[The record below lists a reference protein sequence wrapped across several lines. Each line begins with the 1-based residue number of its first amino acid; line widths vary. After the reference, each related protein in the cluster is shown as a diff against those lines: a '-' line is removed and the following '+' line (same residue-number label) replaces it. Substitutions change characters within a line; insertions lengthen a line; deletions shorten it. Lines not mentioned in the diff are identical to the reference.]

1 MKLTK
6 FVMPYP
12 VLGIEGA
19 FEDNCVVNSTMTF
32 ETTLTKFVFHIHLQ
46 MDDEMIMSLIQDDKA
61 SFSCEV
67 DCAYAYYRKVFLSK
81 EMGFV
86 IEIERTSLVGNV
98 QFFFSVVATK
108 AIEGYKNPNNN
119 QRFYSGYKFNLQK
132 GHLLSYLGERTF
144 NADIKYDELKAI
156 GSIVEVK
163 EDPQEQYTH
172 FDFTGDK
179 IRIFLPSEEFTNFNR
194 SNNNLLADITHASI
208 VQCGLISALYS
219 FKQHQN
225 TLWAKTLVMRIKTD
239 SKLKPFEHLEDLDGL
254 QISQLV
260 DALLENANKRMFA
273 TIDTLRKHQMI

>member
-67 DCAYAYYRKVFLSK
+67 DCAKTYYRRVFLPK
-81 EMGFV
+81 DKDFV
-86 IEIERTSLVGNV
+86 IEIERSSLVGNV

-163 EDPQEQYTH
+163 EDPQEKYTH

-194 SNNNLLADITHASI
+194 MNNNLLADITHASI
-208 VQCGLISALYS
+208 VQCGLISALYA

-225 TLWAKTLVMRIKTD
+225 TLWAKTLVMRVKTD
-239 SKLKPFEHLEDLDGL
+239 SKLKSFEHLEDLDGL

-273 TIDTLRKHQMI
+273 TIDTLRNNI

>member
-1 MKLTK
+1 
-6 FVMPYP
+6 
-12 VLGIEGA
+12 
-19 FEDNCVVNSTMTF
+19 
-32 ETTLTKFVFHIHLQ
+32 
-46 MDDEMIMSLIQDDKA
+46 MSLIANDKA

-67 DCAYAYYRKVFLSK
+67 DCAKTYYREVFLTK
-81 EMGFV
+81 EKDFV

-108 AIEGYKNPNNN
+108 AIEGYKNPNYN

-163 EDPQEQYTH
+163 EDTVEKFTH

-208 VQCGLISALYS
+208 VQCGLISALYT
-219 FKQHQN
+219 FKQHKN
-225 TLWAKTLVMRIKTD
+225 TLWAKTLIMRVKTD
-239 SKLKPFEHLEDLDGL
+239 AKLKQFENLEDLDGL

-273 TIDTLRKHQMI
+273 TIDNIRNNS

>member
-19 FEDNCVVNSTMTF
+19 FEDNCVVNSMMEL
-32 ETTLTKFVFHIHLQ
+32 ETTLTKFVFHIHLT
-46 MDDEMIMSLIQDDKA
+46 MDDKKILSLIEDDKA

-67 DCAYAYYRKVFLSK
+67 DCAKTYYREVFLTK
-81 EMGFV
+81 DTDFM
-86 IEIERTSLVGNV
+86 IEIDRTSLVGNV

-108 AIEGYKNPNNN
+108 TIEGYENPNSN
-119 QRFYSGYKFNLQK
+119 QRFYKGYKFNLQK
-132 GHLLSYLGERTF
+132 GHLLSYLGERAF

-163 EDPQEQYTH
+163 EDPQEKYTH

-179 IRIFLPSEEFTNFNR
+179 IRIFLPTEEFTNFNR
-194 SNNNLLADITHASI
+194 TNNNLLADITHASI
-208 VQCGLISALYS
+208 VQCSLISALYAY
-219 FKQHQN
+219 KNHKN
-225 TLWAKTLVMRIKTD
+225 TLWAKTLVMRVQTD
-239 SKLKPFEHLEDLDGL
+239 SKLKQFEHLDELDGL

-273 TIDTLRKHQMI
+273 TLDTLRNNI

>member
-67 DCAYAYYRKVFLSK
+67 DCAKTYYREVFLPK
-81 EMGFV
+81 DKDFV

-208 VQCGLISALYS
+208 VQCGLISALYA
-219 FKQHQN
+219 FTQHQN
-225 TLWAKTLVMRIKTD
+225 TWCAKTLVRMIKTD
-239 SKLKPFEHLEDLDGL
+239 AKLKPF
-254 QISQLV
+254 
-260 DALLENANKRMFA
+260 
-273 TIDTLRKHQMI
+273 

>member
-19 FEDNCVVNSTMTF
+19 FRDGCVVNSRMTF
-32 ETTLTKFVFHIHLQ
+32 ETTLTTFIFHVQLQ
-46 MDDEMIMSLIQDDKA
+46 MDDEMIMELIQKGQA

-67 DCAYAYYRKVFLSK
+67 DCAKTYYRKIFLSK
-81 EMGFV
+81 DKKFV
-86 IEIERTSLVGNV
+86 IELDRTSLVGNV
-98 QFFFSVVATK
+98 QFFFSVVATT
-108 AIEGYKNPNNN
+108 AIENYKNPNNN
-119 QRFYSGYKFNLQK
+119 QRFYRGYSFNLQK
-132 GHLLSYLGERTF
+132 GHLLSYLGEHSF

-163 EDPQEQYTH
+163 EDPKEKYTH
-172 FDFTGDK
+172 FDFTGEK
-179 IRIFLPSEEFTNFNR
+179 IRIFLPKEEFANFIR
-194 SNNNLLADITHASI
+194 SNNHLLADITHASI

-219 FKQHQN
+219 FKSHQKN
-225 TLWAKTLVMRIKTD
+225 LWAQTLVMRVKTD
-239 SKLKPFEHLEDLDGL
+239 PKLKPFEHLDELDGL

-273 TIDTLRKHQMI
+273 TIDNLQNRI

>member
-19 FEDNCVVNSTMTF
+19 FEEQCVANSTMAF
-32 ETTLTKFVFHIHLQ
+32 ETTLTKFVFHIHLE
-46 MDDEMIMSLIQDDKA
+46 MDDEVIMSLITDKKA
-61 SFSCEV
+61 SFSCEI
-67 DCAYAYYRKVFLSK
+67 DCAKTYYREVFLPTEK
-81 EMGFV
+81 DFV
-86 IEIERTSLVGNV
+86 VEIERTSLVGNV
-98 QFFFSVVATK
+98 QFFFSVVAIQT
-108 AIEGYKNPNNN
+108 IEGYKNPNYN

-163 EDPQEQYTH
+163 EDPQEKFTH
-172 FDFTGDK
+172 FDFTGEK
-179 IRIFLPSEEFTNFNR
+179 IRIFLPTDEFNNFNR

-208 VQCGLISALYS
+208 VQCGLISALYA
-219 FKQHQN
+219 FKQHIN
-225 TLWAKTLVMRIKTD
+225 TLWAKTLIMRVKTD
-239 SKLKPFEHLEDLDGL
+239 AKLKQFENLEELDGL

-273 TIDTLRKHQMI
+273 TIENLRNYI

>member
-1 MKLTK
+1 
-6 FVMPYP
+6 
-12 VLGIEGA
+12 
-19 FEDNCVVNSTMTF
+19 MTF

-46 MDDEMIMSLIQDDKA
+46 MDDEVIMSLIADDKA

-67 DCAYAYYRKVFLSK
+67 DCAKAYYREVFLSK
-81 EMGFV
+81 EKDFV

-108 AIEGYKNPNNN
+108 AIEGYKNPNYN

-132 GHLLSYLGERTF
+132 GHLLSYLGERIF

-163 EDPQEQYTH
+163 EDTVEKFTH
-172 FDFTGDK
+172 FDFTGEK

-208 VQCGLISALYS
+208 VQCGLISALYA
-219 FKQHQN
+219 FKQHKN
-225 TLWAKTLVMRIKTD
+225 TLWAKTLIMRVKTD
-239 SKLKPFEHLEDLDGL
+239 AKLKQLENLEDLDGL

-273 TIDTLRKHQMI
+273 TIDNIRNNS

>member
-12 VLGIEGA
+12 VLGIDGA
-19 FEDNCVVNSTMTF
+19 FDEQCVANSTMTF

-46 MDDEMIMSLIQDDKA
+46 MDDEVIMSLIADDKA

-67 DCAYAYYRKVFLSK
+67 DCAKAYYREAFLSK
-81 EMGFV
+81 EKDFV

-108 AIEGYKNPNNN
+108 AIEGYKNPNYN

-132 GHLLSYLGERTF
+132 GHLLSYLGERIF

-163 EDPQEQYTH
+163 EDTVEKFTH
-172 FDFTGDK
+172 FDFTGEK

-208 VQCGLISALYS
+208 VQCGLISALYA
-219 FKQHQN
+219 FKQHKN
-225 TLWAKTLVMRIKTD
+225 TLWAKTLIMRVKTD
-239 SKLKPFEHLEDLDGL
+239 AKLKQLENLEDLDGL

-273 TIDTLRKHQMI
+273 TIDNIRNNS